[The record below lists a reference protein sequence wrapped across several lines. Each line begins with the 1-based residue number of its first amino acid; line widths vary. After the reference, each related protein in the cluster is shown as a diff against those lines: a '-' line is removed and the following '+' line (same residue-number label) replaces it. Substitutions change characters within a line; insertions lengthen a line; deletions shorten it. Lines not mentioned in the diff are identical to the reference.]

1 MLTDAKII
9 GLKGEPGKVVEYPD
23 KLRPGLRLRVT
34 GSGKTW
40 IVRARMGGVVRTA
53 TLGSYGRGDGAL
65 TLAAARLAANTM
77 IEAAKDGVIPLPQSP
92 RRGKGDGEL
101 TVTKA
106 AEQFIRYC
114 TVDRRMKNPDAYRW
128 QLDKYFLPAVGAWQI
143 KSVAKSDIRSIIAT
157 IRDNHGLTT
166 ARRVGATVKLLFKW
180 AAVEDLIAVDPAVSI
195 PLPGKNV
202 VRERTLTDIEI
213 KALWHATDPAND
225 PRKLNGA
232 GRVAPHPSQYP
243 WGPFYRLSLLL
254 GQRRGEI
261 ATMKWSALDLA
272 AATWAMTS
280 DETKSER
287 AHLVPLPPAAVD
299 ILKSLPRL
307 ADCDYSFSTT
317 GSGPIMDF
325 SGAKGVLDI
334 AMADCLKA
342 TGAALQP
349 WRLHDLRRTMSTNLA
364 KLGVEPFVRRRVLNH
379 ALEGV
384 DAVYDQFDYLE
395 PKRVALNTWAKAL
408 AVIIGGAPG
417 GGNVVPM
424 KRRAKA

>member
-9 GLKGEPGKVVEYPD
+9 GLKGEPGKVVEHPD
-23 KLRPGLRLRVT
+23 KLVPGLRLRV
-34 GSGKTW
+34 SGAGKRW
-40 IVRARMGGVVRTA
+40 IVRARMGGTVRTA
-53 TLGSYGRGDGAL
+53 TLGPYGRNDGELTLVAARMAAVAMLDGAK
-65 TLAAARLAANTM
+65 A
-77 IEAAKDGVIPLPQSP
+77 GVIPLPRSP
-92 RRGKGDGEL
+92 RRAKGDGEL

-114 TVDRRMKNPDAYRW
+114 TVDRGMKNPDAYRW

-143 KSVAKSDIRSIIAT
+143 KAVTKPDIRSIIST
-157 IRDNHGLTT
+157 VRDDHGLTT

-180 AAVEDLIAVDPAVSI
+180 AAVEDIIAVDPAISI

-202 VRERTLTDIEI
+202 VRERTLTDTEI
-213 KALWHATDPAND
+213 KALWQATDPAND

-243 WGPFYRLSLLL
+243 WGPFFRLSLLL

-287 AHLVPLPPAAVD
+287 AHLVPLPSAAVD
-299 ILKSLPRL
+299 ILNSLPRL
-307 ADCDYSFSTT
+307 ADCDHVFSTT
-317 GSGPIMDF
+317 GSGPIRDF

-342 TGAALQP
+342 TDAALPP

-395 PKRVALNTWAKAL
+395 PKRVALNKWATAL
-408 AVIIGGAPG
+408 AGIVGNGPD
-417 GGNVVPM
+417 GGNVVTI
-424 KRRAKA
+424 KRRTKA